1 MNINLTREELD
12 KLIKSNDLERYT
24 QQQFKQFVESN
35 EEILIK
41 GEKDELD
48 DIEKSEYDTLIA
60 ELQSFTMVN
69 VFDTAPESKNR
80 IVKSIEFIRPKQV
93 EWDEIE
99 KSEEGEEDL
108 SKARS
113 GIYTDTSLNRK
124 LGRVGQ
130 KYGSKKQ
137 STDEG
142 DDEGKFRKER
152 SQAHI
157 DSIKRSIK
165 QLEDR
170 QKTHKLSEIE
180 SKALENYKKDLSRAE
195 GEGKPE
201 EKPEEYYEK
210 LAEERNKKKL
220 AEKEKNAGVKIGQSV
235 TISNANRYDSL
246 ADKEVKGIVTGIKDD
261 GRIEVS
267 VKGGSYNV
275 KKEDIK

>member
-60 ELQSFTMVN
+60 ELQSFTTVN
-69 VFDTAPESKNR
+69 VFDYAPESKNR
-80 IVKSIEFIRPKQV
+80 IIKSIEFVRPKQV

-99 KSEEGEEDL
+99 KSEEAF
-108 SKARS
+108 SKARA
-113 GIYTDTSLNRK
+113 GIYTDTPLNRK

-137 STDEG
+137 SIDGG